1 MAINTRDQ
9 LILLFTFT
17 QLCWITVPNDTGAL
31 FHLPISIE
39 TCFIVLLSRRK
50 SSISME
56 VVFPNNIEDV
66 KNKAW
71 SDWSITKNS
80 ILETR

>member
-1 MAINTRDQ
+1 MAINSRDR

-17 QLCWITVPNDTGAL
+17 QLCWITVPNDTGVL

-39 TCFIVLLSRRK
+39 TCFIALLSRRK
-50 SSISME
+50 STISME
-56 VVFPNNIEDV
+56 LRAFLNNIEDV

-71 SDWSITKNS
+71 SEWSITKDS
-80 ILETR
+80 VL